1 VKTLREVATPVAF
14 AVFLVVAG
22 CNGGT
27 DTGTGGA
34 RDDGVQDSQSTSPTQ
49 TSLQTGNTST
59 TSGNST
65 DDSGLPGGSDN
76 GNAGHSGP
84 ETPGEGTP

>member
-1 VKTLREVATPVAF
+1 MAF

-49 TSLQTGNTST
+49 TSLQTPSTST

-65 DDSGLPGGSDN
+65 DSGLPAGSDN
-76 GNAGHSGP
+76 GNAGNSGP